1 MEMNGAPI
9 NSGMGTC
16 GLCGQLGVW
25 TGWVAPSAEAVA
37 KGAVAI
43 TPSSFD
49 WLGLVL
55 ICFVLP
61 AVLCPI
67 INMFCRKMGWVK
79 DGDLTL
85 S

>member
-1 MEMNGAPI
+1 MNGAPI

-25 TGWVAPSAEAVA
+25 TGWLNPSETALAN
-37 KGAVAI
+37 GAAAI
-43 TPSSFD
+43 VPGAWE

-55 ICFVLP
+55 ISFVLP
-61 AVLCPI
+61 AVICALLGAL
-67 INMFCRKMGWVK
+67 FRRRGWIGE
-79 DGDLTL
+79 GDLTL